1 MTKAELIST
10 VQASLG
16 ADATKKCAEKAVA
29 AVLAA
34 IQEGIQKDQ
43 KVQLVG
49 FGTFAVKTRA
59 AREGRNPKTDA
70 KMQIPESKTVGF
82 KPSSSLLG

>member
-1 MTKAELIST
+1 MTKAELISA

-34 IQEGIQKDQ
+34 IQQGIKADQ

-49 FGTFAVKTRA
+49 FGTFAVKTRS
-59 AREGRNPKTDA
+59 AREGRNPKTGE
-70 KMQIPESKTVGF
+70 KMHIPASKTVGF
-82 KPSSSLLG
+82 KASSTFLG